1 MALTLRIKTS
11 SEAAPI
17 ELSGFIHITTGIGQ
31 ALRISGDIG
40 KNKITL
46 TDNKPSYLD
55 WYNTQV
61 SNKRLAIERGGSS
74 GSGSSGSSIEEGQPS
89 FQYHFVRGKDAYIYG
104 DLSTPYLASI
114 QSGAPDEHG
123 NIQILPGKTVD
134 VSAGDGKIYLSKLVT
149 GILNDPGVIYREINV
164 FLWYLYHALNV
175 QAYRLH
181 IFAPPQAGTPAFTK
195 SHLMGTIPS
204 YQALL
209 AKWNY
214 LVWKRSF
221 IAKVNEADETLNFS
235 FGYSGVSCTPTEVA
249 VKVQLILKDDKEA
262 YDSTIKFF
270 TMYAQGMNTSLDTPP
285 SYTITKYGSYP
296 GTSEDSVNVDGHGT
310 DDWAGEKTWKMIEI
324 AVPEVSLAQGEYY
337 NAAFSLAVALNEGT
351 TYFYQNVGNDQFT
364 FDLNIVWVV
373 RTGDSTMSYPQT
385 YNNLNV
391 KTILL
396 YEEEE
401 PTHP

>member
-17 ELSGFIHITTGIGQ
+17 ELSGLTYITVGTGQ
-31 ALRISGDIG
+31 ALRVSGDAS
-40 KNKITL
+40 KNKITF
-46 TDNKPSYLD
+46 TDNRLSYLE
-55 WYNTQV
+55 WYNTQIA
-61 SNKRLAIERGGSS
+61 NKRLAIERGGSS
-74 GSGSSGSSIEEGQPS
+74 GHSGSSGEAEGQPS
-89 FQYHFVRGKDAYIYG
+89 FQYDFIRGKDAYIYG
-104 DLSTPYLASI
+104 DFPVPYLASI
-114 QSGAPDEHG
+114 QSGTPDEHG

-134 VSAGDGKIYLSKLVT
+134 VSAGDGKIYLSKLDT
-149 GILNDPGVIYREINV
+149 GILNDPGTIYREINV

-181 IFAPPQAGTPAFTK
+181 VFAPDQTGAPAFTK

-221 IAKVNEADETLNFS
+221 IAKVNEAEETLNFS
-235 FGYSGVSCTPTEVA
+235 FGYSGVSCTPTSVA
-249 VKVQLILKDDKEA
+249 VKVQLILKNDKTA

-270 TMYAQGMNTSLDTPP
+270 TMYTQGMNTSLDTLPN
-285 SYTITKYGSYP
+285 YTITKYGTYP
-296 GTSEDSVNVDGHGT
+296 GSPGDSVNVDGHGT
-310 DDWAGEKTWKMIEI
+310 DGWAGEKTWQMIEI
-324 AVPEVSLAQGEYY
+324 DVPVVSLSQGEYY

-351 TYFYQNVGNDQFT
+351 TYYYQSVGNDQFT
-364 FDLNIVWVV
+364 FDLNIVW
-373 RTGDSTMSYPQT
+373 TIGSTSYPQT
-385 YNNLNV
+385 YKDLNV